1 MKTELLTE
9 KGTLRLKG
17 LLMVSAAALV
27 LTTTPAWIPGMAAAI
42 SSSVAATAL
51 PSASVEDG
59 ISAAISVI

>member
-42 SSSVAATAL
+42 LFAAL
-51 PSASVEDG
+51 SCWG
-59 ISAAISVI
+59 IWR